1 MTHKIIPVE
10 PFDYFVFGG
19 TGDLAQRKLL
29 PALYHRFADGQ
40 IPATSRII
48 GCARTDFDDDT
59 FREFI
64 AQALLKA
71 VTDASQQQDTI
82 EQFLALLS
90 YQKVDIDQKD
100 DWKAFAKK
108 VRQTDEKR
116 ILVYYLSIGP
126 SLFGPIIEGLKSQ
139 ALHHKARLVV
149 EKPLGFD
156 LESARQLNL
165 MLAEAFDEN
174 RIYRIDHYLGKE
186 TVQNLMALRFANAL
200 FEPLWNSRHV
210 DHVQITASETLGLQ
224 GRGGYYDRSGAMRD
238 MVQNH
243 LLQLLCLSAMEP
255 PHAYDADSVR
265 DEKLK
270 VLRSLKPLRG
280 NDVLRNTIRGQ
291 YVGDGTTSSYLQDV
305 DKANSTTESYV
316 AIKAEINNW
325 RWSGTPFYLRTGKRL
340 RADMTEISFV
350 FRQTPHSIFEELE
363 TPIKPNALVIRLQP
377 NEGIDLEIMTKD
389 PGPGG
394 LRLRQSS
401 LDTSIESVSEQ
412 GQSFRMPDA
421 YERLLLDVVRGNQTL
436 FMRGDEVEAAWSWV
450 DPIIQAWQTS
460 GEHPEQY
467 DNASQGPSGAMELMA
482 ENGHRWRKIQ

>member
-29 PALYHRFADGQ
+29 PALYHRFVDGQ
-40 IPATSRII
+40 IPETARII
-48 GCARTDFDDDT
+48 ACARSEYDDAS
-59 FREFI
+59 F
-64 AQALLKA
+64 QALIGQAINRYVDDIDTEAL
-71 VTDASQQQDTI
+71 DA
-82 EQFLALLS
+82 FLLLLS
-90 YQKVDIDQKD
+90 YHHLDVADSK
-100 DWKAFAKK
+100 DWKALAKAVK
-108 VRQTDEKR
+108 TTDAER
-116 ILVYYLSIGP
+116 IRVHYLSVGP
-126 SLFGPIIEGLKSQ
+126 SLFAPIIDGLKAEGL
-139 ALHHKARLVV
+139 HHNARLVV

-156 LESARQLNL
+156 FVSARELNNRL
-165 MLAEAFDEN
+165 SNAFDEHH
-174 RIYRIDHYLGKE
+174 IYRIDHYLGKE

-200 FEPLWNSRHV
+200 FEPLWNARYV
-210 DHVQITASETLGLQ
+210 DHVQITAAETLGLQ

-255 PHAYDADSVR
+255 PAAYDADSVR

-270 VLRSLKPLRG
+270 VLRSLKPLTG
-280 NDVLRNTIRGQ
+280 SDVLKKTVRGQ
-291 YVGDGTTSSYLQDV
+291 YVANDKASSYWHDV
-305 DKANSTTESYV
+305 DNPNSQTESYV
-316 AIKAEINNW
+316 AIQAEIDNW
-325 RWSGTPFYLRTGKRL
+325 RWAGTPFYLRTGKRL
-340 RADMTEISFV
+340 RSDMTEITFV
-350 FRQTPHSIFEELE
+350 FRETPHSIFGELD

-401 LDTSIESVSEQ
+401 LDTSNESGKEPA

-436 FMRGDEVEAAWSWV
+436 FMRGDEVEAAWHWV
-450 DPIIQAWQTS
+450 DPIITAWQAS
-460 GEHPEQY
+460 GESPEQY
-467 DNASQGPSGAMELMA
+467 DNASQGPPGAVDLMA
-482 ENGHRWRKIQ
+482 ASGRRWRRIQ

>member
-40 IPATSRII
+40 IPPSSRII
-48 GCARTDFDDDT
+48 GCARSDYDDES
-59 FREFI
+59 FRQLIAEALAKRVTPSKTEPDKVKEFL
-64 AQALLKA
+64 Q
-71 VTDASQQQDTI
+71 
-82 EQFLALLS
+82 LLS
-90 YQKVDIDQKD
+90 YQKIDIADKG
-100 DWKAFAKK
+100 DWKALAKSAKK
-108 VRQTDEKR
+108 VNDKR
-116 ILVYYLSIGP
+116 IQVYYLSVGP
-126 SLFGPIIEGLKSQ
+126 SLFGSIIEGLKSYD
-139 ALHHKARLVV
+139 LHEGARLVV

-156 LESARQLNL
+156 YVSARKLNVL
-165 MLAEAFDEN
+165 LADAFDEHSV
-174 RIYRIDHYLGKE
+174 YRIDHYLGKE

-200 FEPLWNSRHV
+200 FEPLWNSKHV
-210 DHVQITASETLGLQ
+210 DHVQITAAETLGLQ
-224 GRGGYYDRSGAMRD
+224 GRGEYYDRSGAMRD

-255 PHAYDADSVR
+255 PHTYDADSVR

-280 NDVLRNTIRGQ
+280 RDVFDNTVRGQ
-291 YVGDGTTSSYLQDV
+291 YGSDNTASSYCHDV
-305 DKANSTTESYV
+305 GKAQSMTESYV
-316 AIKAEINNW
+316 AIRAEINNW

-340 RADMTEISFV
+340 RANMTEITFV
-350 FRQTPHSIFEELE
+350 FRETPHSIFGELD

-401 LDTSIESVSEQ
+401 LDTSIEVG
-412 GQSFRMPDA
+412 GQDEFRMPDA

-436 FMRGDEVEAAWSWV
+436 FMRSDEVEAAWQWV
-450 DPIIQAWQTS
+450 DPIIEAWQSS
-460 GEHPEQY
+460 GEQPELY

-482 ENGHRWRKIQ
+482 SSNRRWRKIQ

>member
-40 IPATSRII
+40 IPKTSRIV
-48 GCARTDFDDDT
+48 GCARTDFDDES

-64 AQALLKA
+64 AKALSKALSNPEEKAATIKEFLK
-71 VTDASQQQDTI
+71 
-82 EQFLALLS
+82 LLS
-90 YQKVDIDQKD
+90 YQKIDIDQQS
-100 DWKAFAKK
+100 DWKSFVSTVKK
-108 VRQTDEKR
+108 SHKDR
-116 ILVYYLSIGP
+116 IKVYYLSVGP
-126 SLFGPIIEGLKSQ
+126 SLFGPIIDGLKSYG
-139 ALHHKARLVV
+139 LNEKSRLVV

-156 LESARQLNL
+156 SDSAQKLNQ
-165 MLAEAFDEN
+165 MLGEAFDESS
-174 RIYRIDHYLGKE
+174 IYRIDHYLGKE

-224 GRGGYYDRSGAMRD
+224 GRGGYYDKAGAMRD

-243 LLQLLCLSAMEP
+243 LLQLLCLSSMEP
-255 PHAYDADSVR
+255 PYKYDADSVR

-270 VLRSLKPLRG
+270 VLKSLKPLKG
-280 NDVLRNTIRGQ
+280 HDVLINTRRGQ
-291 YVGDGTTSSYLQDV
+291 YVGDENTSSYLQDV

-340 RADMTEISFV
+340 KANMTEITFV
-350 FRQTPHSIFEELE
+350 FRETPHSIFEELE

-401 LDTSIESVSEQ
+401 LDMSIENIDDQ
-412 GQSFRMPDA
+412 DTSFRMPDA

-436 FMRGDEVEAAWSWV
+436 FMRGDEVEAAWRWV
-450 DPIIQAWQTS
+450 DPIIESWQAS
-460 GEHPEQY
+460 GESPEQY
-467 DNASQGPSGAMELMA
+467 DNASQGPDGAMELMA
-482 ENGHRWRKIQ
+482 ENGRRWRRIQ